1 MKLKQNK
8 MENRILHIP
17 AQVRGGEFAED
28 QREFDF
34 VITTDQVDSF
44 RTVFAPE
51 GWDFTRYQQNP
62 VVFYNHR
69 SGGDDPD
76 DLVGITVK
84 GPYQEKME
92 DGSTAF
98 VARVR
103 LEPEDVNP
111 KAEKIRKKIING
123 SIRMASIGAAV
134 YDAEYRDG
142 EDDERIL
149 TFTRQEL
156 FEWSIVNV
164 GSNPGAIMKSNEK
177 VLQEIRSAI
186 PGIQPGGSDQEPE
199 NENRANDVQ
208 LARLEIAKS
217 KSKFK

>member
-1 MKLKQNK
+1 MNNK
-8 MENRILHIP
+8 VLHIP
-17 AQVRGGEFAED
+17 AQIRGAEFTED
-28 QREFDF
+28 QQEFDF
-34 VITTDQVDSF
+34 VITTDRIDSYGTIF
-44 RTVFAPE
+44 KTD
-51 GWDFTRYQQNP
+51 GWDFTRYLQNP

-84 GPYQEKME
+84 GPWKETMS
-92 DGSTAF
+92 DGSTGF

-103 LEPEDVNP
+103 FEPEDVNP

-134 YDAEYRDG
+134 YDVEWE
-142 EDDERIL
+142 EDREGNDIL
-149 TFTRQEL
+149 VFTRQEL

-164 GSNPGAIMKSNEK
+164 GSNPGAILKDNEK
-177 VLQEIRSAI
+177 VIKEIRSAMG
-186 PGIQPGGSDQEPE
+186 PRNADPSPDDDTDNGL
-199 NENRANDVQ
+199 NDVQ

-217 KSKFK
+217 KFNFYSNEA